1 MSNTCLHPCNLNLN
15 FQLLPPIKCCR
26 VLFIFIFY
34 LFPLHSGCNVSF
46 VLRLLLPNKLV
57 GRGNLSASSNS
68 FNTRCSFM
76 SICTEHPP
84 APGKQLKE
92 TIQAKQQ
99 RLVGHSWIS
108 PSTLS
113 MRRHSATHGIQL
125 LPLTVRLKE
134 KKGHPRLVSRHP
146 SGRAVFLRSRSTTDL
161 LTAPNLPQCNPSLH
175 QAAQLLHQEHLKPTC

>member
-1 MSNTCLHPCNLNLN
+1 MSVQTLDWSFEQSFAEMSKESCNVSLPHLHPCNLNLN

-34 LFPLHSGCNVSF
+34 LFPLHPACNVSF
-46 VLRLLLPNKLV
+46 VLRLLLQNKLV
-57 GRGNLSASSNS
+57 DRGNLSASSNS

-125 LPLTVRLKE
+125 LPLTVPLKE
-134 KKGHPRLVSRHP
+134 KKVTH
-146 SGRAVFLRSRSTTDL
+146 A
-161 LTAPNLPQCNPSLH
+161 
-175 QAAQLLHQEHLKPTC
+175 